1 VRNDTNQLKYKFL
14 APIYDIMFNPILA
27 KARKKALLS
36 LDFKPNDKI
45 LLIGVGTGLDIP
57 LIPKDC
63 LVTGIDLSDD
73 MLHKAKSKA
82 ESRNVE
88 LYKMN
93 AESLEFVD
101 QWFDYVV
108 LNLILSVAEN
118 PKIVISEAIR
128 VLKENGN
135 ILVFDKFIKGK
146 KPGITRKLLNILTSF
161 AGTDITRCFEEIAAG
176 LPVSIIKDEGSLFRG
191 NYRIMVLKKDHSFH
205 QE

>member
-1 VRNDTNQLKYKFL
+1 MRNDTNQLKYKFL
-14 APIYDIMFNPILA
+14 APIYDYVFDPILA

-57 LIPKDC
+57 LIPKGC
-63 LVTGIDLSDD
+63 SITGIDLSIE
-73 MLHKAKSKA
+73 MLRKAKSKA

-93 AESLEFVD
+93 AESLEFVN
-101 QWFDYVV
+101 QSFDFIV

-118 PKIVISEAIR
+118 PKAVMSEAIR
-128 VLKENGN
+128 VLKEKGN

-146 KPGITRKLLNILTSF
+146 KPGMARKSLNKLTSF
-161 AGTDITRCFEEIAAG
+161 IGTDITRCFEEIIDD
-176 LPVSIIKDEGSLFRG
+176 LPLSIIKDESSLFRG
-191 NYRIMVLKKDHSFH
+191 NYRIMVIKKRT
-205 QE
+205 